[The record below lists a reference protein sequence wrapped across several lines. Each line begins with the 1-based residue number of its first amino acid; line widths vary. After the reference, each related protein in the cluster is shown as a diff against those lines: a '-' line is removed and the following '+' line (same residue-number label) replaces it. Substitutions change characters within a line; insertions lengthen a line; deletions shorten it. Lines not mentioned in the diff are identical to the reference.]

1 MKRILILFLLIA
13 KIDSRESLNTISIV
27 GQDRGAAG
35 QVAYEDGHG
44 TLVPLI
50 KHLKLTLQK
59 SYQSLLCDVDTISG
73 TLALG

>member
-13 KIDSRESLNTISIV
+13 KIDSSESLNTISIV

-50 KHLKLTLQK
+50 KYLKLTLQK
-59 SYQSLLCDVDTISG
+59 ATNHFYVTW
-73 TLALG
+73 TLSQALWP